1 MSCDWSDLVVA
12 YLHDPPDKAL
22 AISGHEKRACRYAT
36 LAAGRQVS
44 SKDLHGTE
52 DQLASSIERLPMPSG
67 EALRVDPQ
75 NGRLE
80 IVHPLSG
87 QHDQLEVDPVDE
99 EAVKGAIEEIVRG
112 LDPPQQRFLALWRL
126 LPKRLAELKPY
137 YALLPA
143 DTRIPDHTIWHHLDA
158 VAGLKAALAGPRG
171 AAFLS
176 FSLGPVQPFI
186 EAARSVRDLWSG
198 SMILS
203 WLTFH
208 GMLPVIERYGPTAVI
223 FPSLRG
229 IPLVD
234 RWLTTRGLKEVS
246 APLGELIRSPCLP
259 NRFLAVVPCELGGE
273 QAHALAEQCR
283 QAVQSAWSELA
294 CKVWEEIDKIL
305 AAIARPGEQ
314 QDFRGWAELWN
325 QQIEGFFSVTTTVL
339 PLAQCGDKQMAQLWG
354 TESFE
359 DAFSDSAAVRALADA
374 IPQEARPGYDQTS
387 AGRWQAQVEI
397 CARSMEAS
405 RNIRHVPPSTQQTP
419 VPGKCSLMG
428 TFEQMGPPGL
438 EESRGFWETMAQ
450 SVQVGL
456 DRIRKRERFCAV
468 TMTKRFAP
476 HFLGDEW
483 EIDENKLRTPD
494 TATVA
499 AAKWLRQACA
509 LGYALDPEAIRQRHG
524 RWSGQW
530 LFWTKQDQGKDE
542 DEEAIPDEVWETLKK
557 ARNDKRLDP
566 PPAYYAILMM
576 DGDHMGRWLSGEM
589 SPPVEEVL
597 HPQALAYFRQLND
610 PRVGPALKA
619 RRPLGPARHAAIS
632 QALANFALHV
642 VPPIVEKHH
651 GVLIYAGGDD
661 GLAMLPAAQAV
672 SCARELRLAFS
683 GHPQANGGARAGYY
697 NAGQR
702 ELLMMGPKATSSCGL
717 AVAHYKEDLRFALR
731 EARRAEKAA
740 KDAGRDALHI
750 AVLRRSGEQTSALCP
765 WQFTATVQRWVQ
777 AFVQGASDR
786 WAYRLRAELKTLA
799 AVSREAMR
807 SELVRLIKRADE
819 RTKQKLG
826 GTDKNSA
833 GEVLA
838 AEFDD
843 YLSQVVGP
851 PRNLTDEQAMEGFLL
866 LCQTASFLARGRT
879 Q

>member
-22 AISGHEKRACRYAT
+22 AISGHEKRACRYARVA
-36 LAAGRQVS
+36 LGAEVKRE
-44 SKDLHGTE
+44 DLRGTE
-52 DQLASSIERLPMPSG
+52 DQLASSIERLPMPSA
-67 EALRVDPQ
+67 EALRVDRQ

-87 QHDQLEVDPVDE
+87 QRDELEVDPVDE
-99 EAVKGAIEEIVRG
+99 EAVERAIEEIVRG

-126 LPKRLAELKPY
+126 LPEWLAKRKPY

-176 FSLGPVQPFI
+176 FALGPVQPFI

-208 GMLPVIERYGPTAVI
+208 GMLPVIEQYGPAAVI
-223 FPSLRG
+223 FPALRG

-234 RWLTTRGLKEVS
+234 RWLMEQGLKVTDPS
-246 APLGELIRSPCLP
+246 PELLRSPCLP
-259 NRFLAVVPCELGGE
+259 HRFLAVVPCESGGE
-273 QAHALAEQCR
+273 QAQALAEQCR
-283 QAVQSAWSELA
+283 RAVQSAWSELA
-294 CKVWEEIDKIL
+294 CKVREKINRAL
-305 AAIARPGEQ
+305 GEKLNEFPQ
-314 QDFRGWAELWN
+314 WAELWEH
-325 QQIEGFFSVTTTVL
+325 QIEGFFSVTTTVL

-354 TESFE
+354 ADRFE
-359 DAFSDSAAVRALADA
+359 EAFPDSAAVRALADA

-405 RNIRHVPPSTQQTP
+405 RSIRHVPPSTQQTP

-428 TFEQMGPPGL
+428 TFEQMGPRGL
-438 EESRGFWETMAQ
+438 ADSRRFWETVAE
-450 SVQVGL
+450 QVRIGP
-456 DRIRKRERFCAV
+456 DRTRKRERLCAV
-468 TMTKRFAP
+468 ALTKRFAP
-476 HFLGDEW
+476 HLLAAELG
-483 EIDENKLRTPD
+483 IDERALRTPD

-499 AAKWLRQACA
+499 AAKWLQQARA
-509 LGYALDPEAIRQRHG
+509 LGYALDPDAIRQRHG
-524 RWSGQW
+524 TWSGQW

-542 DEEAIPDEVWETLKK
+542 DEDAIPREVWETLKK
-557 ARNDKRLDP
+557 ARNDKKLQP

-610 PRVGPALKA
+610 RRVEPALNV

-661 GLAMLPAAQAV
+661 VLAMLPAAEAV

-683 GHPQANGGARAGYY
+683 GHPQASGGARAGYY

-765 WQFTATVQRWVQ
+765 WQFTATVPRWVQ

-786 WAYRLRAELKTLA
+786 WAYRLRAELATLA
-799 AVSREAMR
+799 AVSREAVR

-843 YLSQVVGP
+843 YLSQVAGP
-851 PRNLTDEQAMEGFLL
+851 PRNLTDDQAMEGFLL